1 MLCNLKRT
9 VKVVVQDQLLLENGE
24 SGQVIATKWYIVL
37 CITVHLHLHTYEIGR
52 LFAEN
57 N

>member
-9 VKVVVQDQLLLENGE
+9 VKVVAQDQLLLENGE

-37 CITVHLHLHTYEIGR
+37 CITVHLHVAYL
-52 LFAEN
+52 
-57 N
+57 